1 MSNDEAELRKYCEQL
16 LADPQL
22 AVKMGEAARETIK
35 EKFSQNR
42 FVDEWNKIFD
52 KAYEVIK

>member
-1 MSNDEAELRKYCEQL
+1 MSNDESELRKYCEQL
-16 LADPQL
+16 LADPEL
-22 AVKMGEAARETIK
+22 AFKMGSAARKTIK
-35 EKFSQNR
+35 EEFSQNR